1 MNLSLAPVN
10 LGVWCQFA
18 GMQMQQPLINASWHD
33 EDFFLVLEKLVPA
46 ELIYTYQLYYINIS
60 LDLICRYIIY
70 LSCYLGIS
78 LPTYFF

>member
-1 MNLSLAPVN
+1 VNLSLAPVN

-60 LDLICRYIIY
+60 LDLIPSHAI
-70 LSCYLGIS
+70 
-78 LPTYFF
+78 